1 MEDNPRIWI
10 EIKPVSQMQR
20 RQANPTQV
28 NLPETGYVALFAGK
42 ILLKPFEEL
51 VAMKWGFSQEA
62 LLKEAWDRQK
72 LFVEAHHYAD
82 ERGFVEPPDGRTL
95 ALRIIHDP
103 SNPNLQ
109 IILLGKIHALTQ
121 EAAYSSAHDYWHE
134 ISSLFPYDYALR
146 PIGDQSELSAISRF
160 CISNEGGS
168 LTETCI
174 EITRFEGL
182 LQSDKTF
189 LSVIGVWNSTL
200 AANEKIWRILAS
212 SPSQVMLNI
221 TLRPTIL
228 FDDELNALAQM
239 VELANTVSH
248 DSSNPLTRQ
257 DAELIQKLYLERS
270 KNMIHAYLAQLHLV
284 SPTTIPNYIPR
295 AIGSALT
302 HYKQEHSK
310 ELGYQMRRPHNK
322 DELSDWLS
330 AIYWLEFYPT
340 PGLIKDVRLQRL
352 RYLTN
357 SAEASALFQLPY
369 PPKGGIFG
377 VSFEKR
383 SDQP

>member
-1 MEDNPRIWI
+1 MEDNSSIWI

-20 RQANPTQV
+20 RQANLTQV
-28 NLPETGYVALFAGK
+28 KLPKTGYVALFAGQ

-103 SNPNLQ
+103 SSPNLQ
-109 IILLGKIHALTQ
+109 IILLGKIYAGTG
-121 EAAYSSAHDYWHE
+121 EAAYTNALDYWHE

-146 PIGDQSELSAISRF
+146 PISDQTEFSAISMF
-160 CISNEGGS
+160 CTFNTDRSSTG
-168 LTETCI
+168 TCI
-174 EITRFEGL
+174 EITRFEGI
-182 LQSDKTF
+182 LQSEKTF
-189 LSVIGVWNSTL
+189 LDVIGLWNSTL
-200 AANEKIWRILAS
+200 ASNEKIWRILAS
-212 SPSQVMLNI
+212 SPSEIILNI
-221 TLRPTIL
+221 TMRPTIL
-228 FDDELNALAQM
+228 FDDEFNAFAQIAESAM
-239 VELANTVSH
+239 IVAH
-248 DSSNPLTRQ
+248 DSTNPLIRQ
-257 DAELIQKLYLERS
+257 DAELIHQLYLERS
-270 KNMIHAYLAQLHLV
+270 KNTGHTYLAQLHLV
-284 SPTTIPNYIPR
+284 SPTVISDYIPR

-302 HYKQEHSK
+302 HHKSEHSK
-310 ELGYQMRRPHNK
+310 ELGYQMRRPQNK
-322 DELSDWLS
+322 NELSDWLS

-340 PGLIKDVRLQRL
+340 PGLLRDVRLQRL
-352 RYLTN
+352 RYLAN

-377 VSFEKR
+377 VSFEKQ
-383 SDQP
+383 SDQS